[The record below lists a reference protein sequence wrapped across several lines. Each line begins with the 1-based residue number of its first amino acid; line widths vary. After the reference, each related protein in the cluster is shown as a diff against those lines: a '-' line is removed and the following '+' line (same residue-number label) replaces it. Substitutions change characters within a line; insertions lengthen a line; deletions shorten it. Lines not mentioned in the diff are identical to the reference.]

1 MPELTTLSLK
11 SYSKRKL
18 LLCFCLFLFS
28 SVRIFGQ
35 THSFSGSIGKYPIYL
50 QLNITGSNATGYYF
64 YKNKL
69 IDISFVGTYKS
80 GLVTLKVTDA
90 FGEVPEEPEVF
101 KFKWPGKTLVGTW
114 TNKGKSLELKL
125 LPLTLKET
133 NSPKLANPYFV
144 KENREINN
152 PNSQLTKVKVGLF
165 KLKEDGST
173 SMSNGIKIRNF
184 KEITTGISLF
194 RIDSGLVADK
204 QKDANLY
211 LESFQLSEF
220 LGSLECASYSSYGA
234 DYSFNVSNICVS
246 NDLLCFSVFVA
257 YYCGG
262 AHPEENNYGVNFDLN
277 THQRIE
283 SDDYLLPGKEAV
295 FETRVLD
302 YFSGAYP
309 GYFSAESPE
318 DDMECEY
325 YTKELW
331 TVDCEFTFTDEGL
344 KLHPSFPHYKAPC
357 LDPEWA
363 VIPYSELKTVI
374 KPEFYNKLNKL
385 KH

>member
-11 SYSKRKL
+11 NCSLKRTFL
-18 LLCFCLFLFS
+18 SFSFFLLCFNT
-28 SVRIFGQ
+28 IYGE

-50 QLNITGSNATGYYF
+50 QLNITGSNVSGYYF

-69 IDISFVGTYKS
+69 IDISFIGTYKA
-80 GLVTLKVTDA
+80 GLVTLKVTDP

-101 KFKWPGKTLVGTW
+101 KFKWPNKTPVGTW
-114 TNKGKSLELKL
+114 ANKGKSLELKL

-133 NSPKLANPYFV
+133 SSPKLLNPYFV
-144 KENREINN
+144 KENPEINN
-152 PNSQLTKVKVGLF
+152 PNSPLIKVKVGLF
-165 KLKEDGST
+165 KLKEDGPT
-173 SMSNGIKIRNF
+173 SISNGIKIRYF

-220 LGSLECASYSSYGA
+220 FRSMECASYSTYGA
-234 DYSFNVSNICVS
+234 DYNFNVSTISIS

-283 SDDYLLPGKEAV
+283 SGDYLLPGKEAV
-295 FETRVLD
+295 FETRVFD
-302 YFSGAYP
+302 YLSGTYP
-309 GYFSAESPE
+309 GYFSKESPE
-318 DDMECEY
+318 DVMECEY
-325 YTKELW
+325 YTRELW
-331 TVDCEFTFTDEGL
+331 TSDCDFTFTDEGL

-363 VIPYSELKTVI
+363 VIPYSELKAVI
-374 KPEFYNKLNKL
+374 KPEFYGKLNKL

>member
-11 SYSKRKL
+11 SSSKRKL

-50 QLNITGSNATGYYF
+50 QLNITGSNASGYYF

-69 IDISFVGTYKS
+69 IDISFVGTYKA

-144 KENREINN
+144 KENPEINN

-165 KLKEDGST
+165 KLKEDGPT

-220 LGSLECASYSSYGA
+220 LGSLECASYSTYGA
-234 DYSFNVSNICVS
+234 DYSFNVSNICIS

-309 GYFSAESPE
+309 GYFSTESPE

-325 YTKELW
+325 YAKELW

-344 KLHPSFPHYKAPC
+344 RLHPSFPHYKAPC